1 MDKLWDSLISWWLE
15 YRGRNQLAETYTFS
29 SYEIV
34 SPGTEFKVSFLYP
47 RIYLNL
53 HPTLSALCVYPDGE
67 VKVIK
72 GGLNPRFPFGKYLV
86 HYVDKTDRQS
96 ELLKV
101 AEITNDAARISLA
114 LKIIYRISN
123 PLKAFEIQKPVET
136 FYSQIQADLKDYIR
150 KRNYEDLI
158 GGGDGEVI
166 DSDLV
171 AKFIKQ
177 QHAVRYPISQLFSI
191 VDVIVQEKEGD
202 PVFIEKRKNYKSQVV
217 DSETKMKIQDLNK
230 RIASQDAEMEQ
241 LRYQYKAVLE
251 QQKATA
257 DVQQNTIRQ
266 QIAVQEL
273 EIQKMRN
280 AIQQSQDAWD
290 QQQAKWLRSMDVIE
304 SAVKSPYF
312 REVEGAVLAVVDEM
326 RRSIETNVPVEPASN
341 TKEKNV
347 SGEGNSDKLDVMTNR
362 LLHLLDRRKPDGDGK
377 NG

>member
-15 YRGRNQLAETYTFS
+15 YRGRNQLAKAYTFS
-29 SYEIV
+29 NHEIV
-34 SPGTEFKVSFLYP
+34 SPGTEYKVSFFFP

-53 HPTLSALCVYPDGE
+53 HPALSALCVFPDGE

-72 GGLNPRFPFGKYLV
+72 GGLNPYFPFGKYLI
-86 HYVDKTDRQS
+86 HFVDKTDRQS
-96 ELLKV
+96 ELLKI

-114 LKIIYRISN
+114 LKIIFRISN

-177 QHAVRYPISQLFSI
+177 QHAVRYPINQLFSI
-191 VDVIVQEKEGD
+191 VDIIIQEKEGD

-217 DSETKMKIQDLNK
+217 DSEAKMKVQDLNK
-230 RIASQDAEMEQ
+230 KIASQEAEMEQ
-241 LRYQYKAVLE
+241 LKYQYKAILE

-257 DVQQNTIRQ
+257 DVQQTTIRQ
-266 QIAVQEL
+266 QISIQEL

-280 AIQQSQDAWD
+280 AIQQTQDAWD

-312 REVEGAVLAVVDEM
+312 REVEGAVIAVVNEM
-326 RRSIETNVPVEPASN
+326 RRSIEINEPVDPSGVSDVKGIPVESKPDN
-341 TKEKNV
+341 
-347 SGEGNSDKLDVMTNR
+347 LDITTNR
-362 LLHLLDRRKPDGDGK
+362 LLNLLDRRKPEEK
-377 NG
+377 R